1 MDGFIGTRQLA
12 ESEIRANVSE
22 QLRSGVVIFAPVL
35 GFGSVCIV
43 LFVLK
48 SLTGFKLFPALGESM
63 ANAVLGGG
71 ALFFSFLWYRVMF
84 YVECSAAR
92 KYSASV
98 ENGKLCVTGRSG
110 RPTILDSSQIEAIEF
125 EKRDWP

>member
-63 ANAVLGGG
+63 ANAVLGGWRPV
-71 ALFFSFLWYRVMF
+71 FFISLVSGDVLRRMLGGQEVFR
-84 YVECSAAR
+84 ERGKR
-92 KYSASV
+92 KTLRDRSIRASDDTRF
-98 ENGKLCVTGRSG
+98 VTN
-110 RPTILDSSQIEAIEF
+110 
-125 EKRDWP
+125 